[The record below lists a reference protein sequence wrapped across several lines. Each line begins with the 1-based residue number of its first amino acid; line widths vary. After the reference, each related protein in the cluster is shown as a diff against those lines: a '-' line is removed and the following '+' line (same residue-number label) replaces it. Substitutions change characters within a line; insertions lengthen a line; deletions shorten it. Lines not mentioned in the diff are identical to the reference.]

1 MNTEILYD
9 TSEKDIKRAA
19 ELLSLG
25 ALVAFPTETVYGLG
39 ANALDGEAVK
49 RIFLAKGR
57 PQDNPLIVHID
68 KAENAEKY
76 AFTGKLF
83 KKLSEKFMPGPLTVI
98 MPKRENIP
106 VEVTAGLDSVGIR
119 VPLSLTA
126 RRLIELS
133 GVPIAA
139 PSANI
144 SGKPSPTKSSHVIDD
159 LSGRVEAILCG
170 DDCLVGVE
178 STVVKI
184 TGENSLVICRPGGVT
199 YEMLKEVCDDVTV
212 DPAVISKFDGKPVSP
227 GMKYRHYA
235 PNAEVTV
242 LIGDEEKIL
251 RFLSDK
257 EAFGIIC
264 YDEDKKLLSL
274 ENSFSL
280 GKADN
285 SSEQATRLFDLLR
298 YFDSVKSVKS
308 IYARM
313 PVKEGVGLAV
323 YNRLLKAAGFNTVN
337 LYE

>member
-1 MNTEILYD
+1 MKTEILHD
-9 TSEKDIKRAA
+9 TSDSDIKRAA
-19 ELLSLG
+19 SLISSG
-25 ALVAFPTETVYGLG
+25 RLVAFPTETVYGLG

-49 RIFLAKGR
+49 RIFVAKGR

-76 AFTGKLF
+76 AYTGELF
-83 KKLSEKFMPGPLTVI
+83 KRLADKFMPGPLTVI

-119 VPLSLTA
+119 VPLSFTA
-126 RRLIELS
+126 RKLIELS

-139 PSANI
+139 PSANL
-144 SGKPSPTKSSHVIDD
+144 SGKPSPTKASHVIDD
-159 LSGRVEAILCG
+159 LSGRAEAILCG

-184 TGENSLVICRPGGVT
+184 TGENSLVVCRPGGIT

-235 PNAEVTV
+235 PNAEVSV
-242 LIGDEEKIL
+242 LIGSEDDIL
-251 RFLSDK
+251 DFLSDK
-257 EAFGIIC
+257 ENFGIIC
-264 YDEDKKLLSL
+264 YDEDRRLLSL
-274 ENSFSL
+274 SNSFSL
-280 GKADN
+280 GKSDD
-285 SSEQATRLFDLLR
+285 SSEQAAKLFDLLR
-298 YFDSVKSVKS
+298 YFDTVKNIEK

-313 PVKEGVGLAV
+313 PGKEGVGLAV
-323 YNRLLKAAGFNTVN
+323 YNRLLKAAGFNVIKIDK
-337 LYE
+337 